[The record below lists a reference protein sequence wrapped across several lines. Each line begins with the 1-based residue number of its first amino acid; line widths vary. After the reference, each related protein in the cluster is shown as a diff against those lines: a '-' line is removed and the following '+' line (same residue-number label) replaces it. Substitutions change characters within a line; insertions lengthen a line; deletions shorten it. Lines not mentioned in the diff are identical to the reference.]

1 MKQIEKDMIIINAL
15 FYLFRN
21 ENDNDIK
28 RIIPDFD
35 AEGIRMLAK
44 RLECYKSDKKLEE
57 AIIELANE
65 TYKRLK
71 KKIK

>member
-1 MKQIEKDMIIINAL
+1 MKQIEKDMIFINAL

-21 ENDNDIK
+21 ENDSGIK

-35 AEGIRMLAK
+35 AEGIKMLAK
-44 RLECYKSDKKLEE
+44 SLECYKSDKKLEE
-57 AIIELANE
+57 ATIELANK

>member
-15 FYLFRN
+15 FYLFHN
-21 ENDNDIK
+21 ESDSGIK

-44 RLECYKSDKKLEE
+44 KLECYKSEKKLEE
-57 AIIELANE
+57 ATIELANE

>member
-21 ENDNDIK
+21 ESDSSLK
-28 RIIPDFD
+28 QIIPDFD

-44 RLECYKSDKKLEE
+44 KLECYKSGKKLEE
-57 AIIELANE
+57 ATLELANE